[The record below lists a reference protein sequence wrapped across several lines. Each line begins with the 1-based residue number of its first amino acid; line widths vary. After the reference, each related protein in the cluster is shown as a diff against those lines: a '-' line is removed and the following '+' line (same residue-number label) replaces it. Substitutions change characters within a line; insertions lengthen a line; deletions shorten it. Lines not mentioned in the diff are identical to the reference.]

1 MLLATSYVYM
11 HRGYITSHM
20 RGVDMAY
27 QLCGV
32 YRILVHIIN
41 EGMEFYDSYY
51 WMHAFE
57 HVYLSQR
64 VGQHC
69 NLVG

>member
-1 MLLATSYVYM
+1 
-11 HRGYITSHM
+11 M